1 VPFHVTLSLYVACKR
16 RAIGLSAGRNG
27 SGAGKLKGKRMQ
39 VFTEEQD
46 GITRVVLDGRM
57 DIEGAGAI
65 DLKMNIIGG
74 TKTAVLVDMQKV
86 SYLASIGIGV
96 LVTVAKAMQ
105 MRGGKFVFFAPCPP
119 VDKVLRNTGIYRVIP
134 VHYELEPAIAALK

>member
-1 VPFHVTLSLYVACKR
+1 
-16 RAIGLSAGRNG
+16 
-27 SGAGKLKGKRMQ
+27 MQ
-39 VFTEEQD
+39 IFIEELQD

-57 DIEGAGAI
+57 DIEGAGAV

-74 TKTAVLVDMQKV
+74 TKTAVVVDMQKV

-96 LVTVAKAMQ
+96 LITVAKAIKN
-105 MRGGKFVFFAPCPP
+105 RGGKLVFLAPTPL
-119 VDKVLRNTGIYRVIP
+119 VDQVLRNTGIYQVIP